1 MEEEY
6 KALAERNNW
15 NYVVEDGRPYFMKK
29 DGGYAIPDENTT
41 EEDKEMLAEA
51 IAEGSSELAK
61 LIITCWDN
69 HIGISGPC
77 SGILEY
83 HPQDKPPVRTHFT
96 IIASREIVEMLY
108 NNMQMAFP
116 DYEYLVRE
124 NSNGT
129 VRFDIDYW
137 LNGKVLTVEEADNIF
152 LSIHEQLKIVLNMEK
167 QNRY

>member
-1 MEEEY
+1 
-6 KALAERNNW
+6 
-15 NYVVEDGRPYFMKK
+15 
-29 DGGYAIPDENTT
+29 
-41 EEDKEMLAEA
+41 
-51 IAEGSSELAK
+51 
-61 LIITCWDN
+61 
-69 HIGISGPC
+69 
-77 SGILEY
+77 
-83 HPQDKPPVRTHFT
+83 
-96 IIASREIVEMLY
+96 MLY